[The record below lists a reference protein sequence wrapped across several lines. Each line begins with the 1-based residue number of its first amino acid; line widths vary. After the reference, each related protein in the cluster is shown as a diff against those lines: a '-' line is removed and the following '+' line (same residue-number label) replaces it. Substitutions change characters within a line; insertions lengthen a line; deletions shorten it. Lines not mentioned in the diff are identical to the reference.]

1 MDTSLHSLGISAH
14 RHGEGRITFTNRI
27 ALLVVALLLGLTG
40 IVLAS
45 PAGAASTSTSTGTV
59 ISEVNSPYGK
69 VLMVGSGQFA
79 GYTLYQFS
87 RNTPAA
93 CSATVETVGGMP
105 LSCAGPETDKT
116 ADWPALTTVGK
127 PVAGPGVN
135 KSLLG
140 LVHRTDIGGDQVT
153 YAGRLLYLFDQAPHQ
168 FSGVNFMETVAPLPP
183 WHGVWYLVSSTNG
196 APVEGPIAL
205 STEALPS
212 GKSVLAAAMFQGM
225 GGTPITVYTYSKDAK
240 NHSTCTG
247 TCALDWPP
255 VLTTAAPQ
263 ATAGLTKS
271 SMGTITRPDGT
282 KQLTFDGKPLY
293 LYSKEVPQL
302 NPSTGN
308 PLNPA
313 TIGTGNG
320 LAGPAHFGGT
330 FSVVSAPAA
339 APAA

>member
-1 MDTSLHSLGISAH
+1 MHSHGTSAH
-14 RHGEGRITFTNRI
+14 RQSNGRTSLTNRI
-27 ALLVVALLLGLTG
+27 ALLVALVLGLTG
-40 IVLAS
+40 IVLVS
-45 PAGAASTSTSTGTV
+45 PAGATSPSTGTM

-69 VLMVGSGQFA
+69 VLMAGSGPFA
-79 GYTLYQFS
+79 GYTLYQFT

-93 CSATVETVGGMP
+93 CSTTVATVGGMP
-105 LSCAGPETDKT
+105 LSCAGAETDKT

-140 LVHRTDIGGDQVT
+140 VVHRTDISGDQVT
-153 YAGRLLYLFDQAPHQ
+153 YAGKLLYLFDRAAHQ
-168 FSGVNFMETVAPLPP
+168 FTGVNFVETVAPLPP
-183 WHGVWYLVSSTNG
+183 WHGLWYLVSPNNG
-196 APVEGPIAL
+196 QPVEGPIPL

-212 GKSVLAAAMFQGM
+212 GKTVLAAAMFQGM
-225 GGTPITVYTYSKDAK
+225 GATPITVYTYSKDTK
-240 NHSTCTG
+240 DHSTCSG

-263 ATAGLTKS
+263 ATDGLAKS
-271 SMGTITRPDGT
+271 SIGTITRSDGT
-282 KQLTFDGKPLY
+282 KQLTFNGKPLY
-293 LYSKEVPQL
+293 FYSEEVPQL

-320 LAGPAHFGGT
+320 LAGPPHFGGT

-339 APAA
+339 AG

>member
-1 MDTSLHSLGISAH
+1 MHSLKISAH
-14 RHGEGRITFTNRI
+14 CQSEGRISLTNRV
-27 ALLVVALLLGLTG
+27 ALLVALVLGLTG
-40 IVLAS
+40 ILLVS
-45 PAGAASTSTSTGTV
+45 PAGAASTSTGTMV
-59 ISEVNSPYGK
+59 SEVNSPYGK
-69 VLMVGSGQFA
+69 VLMAASGPFA

-87 RNTPAA
+87 RPTTTA
-93 CSATVETVGGMP
+93 CSTTVVTVMGMP
-105 LSCAGPETDKT
+105 LSCTGAETDKN

-127 PVAGPGVN
+127 PIAGPGVN

-140 LVHRTDIGGDQVT
+140 FVHRTDIGGDQVT
-153 YAGRLLYLFDQAPHQ
+153 YAGKPLYLFDRAAHQ
-168 FSGVNFMETVAPLPP
+168 FTGVNFMETVTPLPP
-183 WHGVWYLVSSTNG
+183 WHGFWYLVSSTNG
-196 APVEGPIAL
+196 QPVEGPIPL
-205 STEALPS
+205 STETLPS

-225 GGTPITVYTYSKDAK
+225 GATPITVYTYSKDTK

-247 TCALDWPP
+247 TCAVDWPP

-271 SMGTITRPDGT
+271 SIGTITRSDGT

-293 LYSKEVPQL
+293 FYSEEVPQL
-302 NPSTGN
+302 NPSNGN

-339 APAA
+339 SPAG